1 MKFLDRIPVYGDQKW
16 RGKCPIEAAEQVTF
30 FNRLRS
36 EYPDTYGRIALHP
49 RNEGKRHHTQTA
61 KQKAEG
67 MATGASDVVIPGA
80 PAFVCELKR
89 RDHTKCT
96 WQGGQQEYL
105 RASQDAGA
113 FACVALGWEAAW
125 QAFGDWLALQ
135 KQHGA

>member
-1 MKFLDRIPVYGDQKW
+1 
-16 RGKCPIEAAEQVTF
+16 
-30 FNRLRS
+30 
-36 EYPDTYGRIALHP
+36 
-49 RNEGKRHHTQTA
+49 
-61 KQKAEG
+61 